1 MSATDVLDRF
11 DSAGRLFVVGRDDE
25 MIGSG
30 GGNIYPVEVEN
41 TLTAHP
47 EAGVAANG

>member
-1 MSATDVLDRF
+1 MASGDLGRF
-11 DSAGRLFVVGRDDE
+11 DSAGRLFVVGRGDE